1 MIGIK
6 GVGGIGKSTLASKIF
21 EEEIP
26 LDPSLGDDEDLFP
39 KRFWWEAGNLGGFS
53 GLARQF
59 LTDFGYPVPK
69 EEIDL
74 QEALIRQLQRHRHL
88 IIIDNLE
95 SLLGEDGSWN
105 NEFYQQFFTA
115 WIEKGDTSKI
125 IVTTREKPKTRGFNR
140 WIELKGLKPP
150 EGAQL
155 LAESQITG
163 DLENFSRRVDGH
175 PLLLRLVAD
184 LILAEFPQNPS
195 LERLADLGL
204 GNLSQ
209 LLSDPQVVGS
219 HRQETVGI
227 ALVLDAS
234 FQRLSQRQQELF
246 TKTSIYRREF
256 DSPAAKAVMDNYP
269 EIALSEITADLRE
282 LQRRSLLEEKEENR
296 QRIFSFQPLVWEYA
310 QYKAG
315 DQRELHQ
322 KAIAYYL
329 STIKTKPWQTLKDVT
344 EYLEIFYHWSQ
355 LKVYD
360 SAFDILRA
368 IDDFLTRRGYYQT
381 RADYYLELVTVYQ
394 QQEEQTNWNY
404 AASLTSL
411 GIVYDSLG
419 EYQKASEF
427 YQQSL
432 AITRE
437 IGDRWGEAAS
447 YNNLGTVYD
456 SLGEYE
462 KAIEFHQQSLAITR
476 EIGDR
481 GSEAKSYNN
490 LGIVYYSLGEYQK
503 AIEFHQQS
511 LAITREIGDRGGE
524 AYSYN
529 NLGNVYNSLGEYQK
543 AIEFH
548 QQSLAIKRE
557 IGDRGGEAYS
567 YNNLGNVYNSLGEY
581 EKAIEFHQQSL
592 AIKREI
598 GDRGGEAKS
607 YGNLGNVYYSLG
619 EYQKAIEFHQQS
631 LAIEREIGDRGGEA
645 NSYIGL
651 GNVYYSLGK
660 YQKAIEFYQQ
670 SLAILRE
677 IGDRGGEAK
686 SYGNLG
692 AVYDSLGEYQK
703 AIEFHQQSLA
713 IKREIGDRWGEAASY
728 NNLGSVYY
736 SLGKYQKAI
745 EFHQQSLAILRE
757 IGDRGGEAYSYNNLG
772 NVYQSLGEYQ
782 KAIEFHQQ
790 SLAILREIGDRG
802 GEASSYNNLGNVYQS
817 LGEYQKASEFHQQS
831 LAIKR
836 EIGDRGGEAYSYN
849 NLGNVYQSLGE
860 YQKAIEFHQQ
870 SLAITREIGDRGVEA
885 NAWFNLGLT
894 YYKLKRISEAKEAI
908 LQARE
913 LYQALGL
920 AADVQKCDDEIRQL
934 ETRKY
939 PLIVAFFLGVVM
951 FPFVLIGGIIV
962 ALWRLLKRWLRKA

>member
-26 LDPSLGDDEDLFP
+26 LDPFLGDDEDLFP

-53 GLARQF
+53 GLARQL
-59 LTDFGYPVPK
+59 LTEFGYPVPEK
-69 EEIDL
+69 EIDL

-125 IVTTREKPKTRGFNR
+125 IVTTRDKPKTKGFNH

-269 EIALSEITADLRE
+269 EIELSEITADLRE

-329 STIKTKPWQTLKDVT
+329 SIAQPDSWEILNDVQP
-344 EYLEIFYHWSQ
+344 YLEIFYHHYQ
-355 LKVYD
+355 LTEYD
-360 SAFDILRA
+360 NAFDILRA

-381 RADYYLELVTVYQ
+381 LADYYLELVTVYQ
-394 QQEEQTNWNY
+394 QQEDQTNWKY
-404 AASLTSL
+404 TASLTS
-411 GIVYDSLG
+411 
-419 EYQKASEF
+419 
-427 YQQSL
+427 
-432 AITRE
+432 
-437 IGDRWGEAAS
+437 
-447 YNNLGTVYD
+447 
-456 SLGEYE
+456 
-462 KAIEFHQQSLAITR
+462 
-476 EIGDR
+476 
-481 GSEAKSYNN
+481 
-490 LGIVYYSLGEYQK
+490 
-503 AIEFHQQS
+503 
-511 LAITREIGDRGGE
+511 
-524 AYSYN
+524 
-529 NLGNVYNSLGEYQK
+529 
-543 AIEFH
+543 
-548 QQSLAIKRE
+548 
-557 IGDRGGEAYS
+557 
-567 YNNLGNVYNSLGEY
+567 
-581 EKAIEFHQQSL
+581 
-592 AIKREI
+592 
-598 GDRGGEAKS
+598 
-607 YGNLGNVYYSLG
+607 LGNVYYSLG
-619 EYQKAIEFHQQS
+619 EYQKAIEFNQQS

-645 NSYIGL
+645 
-651 GNVYYSLGK
+651 K
-660 YQKAIEFYQQ
+660 
-670 SLAILRE
+670 
-677 IGDRGGEAK
+677 
-686 SYGNLG
+686 
-692 AVYDSLGEYQK
+692 
-703 AIEFHQQSLA
+703 
-713 IKREIGDRWGEAASY
+713 
-728 NNLGSVYY
+728 
-736 SLGKYQKAI
+736 
-745 EFHQQSLAILRE
+745 
-757 IGDRGGEAYSYNNLG
+757 SYNNLG
-772 NVYQSLGEYQ
+772 NVY
-782 KAIEFHQQ
+782 
-790 SLAILREIGDRG
+790 
-802 GEASSYNNLGNVYQS
+802 
-817 LGEYQKASEFHQQS
+817 
-831 LAIKR
+831 
-836 EIGDRGGEAYSYN
+836 
-849 NLGNVYQSLGE
+849 
-860 YQKAIEFHQQ
+860 
-870 SLAITREIGDRGVEA
+870 
-885 NAWFNLGLT
+885 
-894 YYKLKRISEAKEAI
+894 
-908 LQARE
+908 
-913 LYQALGL
+913 
-920 AADVQKCDDEIRQL
+920 
-934 ETRKY
+934 
-939 PLIVAFFLGVVM
+939 
-951 FPFVLIGGIIV
+951 
-962 ALWRLLKRWLRKA
+962 

>member
-53 GLARQF
+53 GLARQL
-59 LTDFGYPVPK
+59 LTEFGYPVPGK
-69 EEIDL
+69 EIDL

-125 IVTTREKPKTRGFNR
+125 IVTTREKPKPKGFNH
-140 WIELKGLKPP
+140 WIELEGLKPP

-155 LAESQITG
+155 LAELRITG
-163 DLENFSRRVDGH
+163 DLENFSRWVDGH

-219 HRQETVGI
+219 HREETVGI

-269 EIALSEITADLRE
+269 EIELSEITADLRE

-310 QYKAG
+310 KYKAG

-329 STIKTKPWQTLKDVT
+329 SIAKPDSWEILNDVQP
-344 EYLEIFYHWSQ
+344 YLEIFYHHYQ
-355 LKVYD
+355 LTEYD
-360 SAFDILRA
+360 NAFDILRA
-368 IDDFLTRRGYYQT
+368 IGDFLTRRGYYQT
-381 RADYYLELVTVYQ
+381 LADYYLELVTVYQ
-394 QQEEQTNWNY
+394 QQEEQTNWKY
-404 AASLTSL
+404 TASLTSL
-411 GIVYDSLG
+411 GN
-419 EYQKASEF
+419 A
-427 YQQSL
+427 
-432 AITRE
+432 
-437 IGDRWGEAAS
+437 
-447 YNNLGTVYD
+447 
-456 SLGEYE
+456 
-462 KAIEFHQQSLAITR
+462 
-476 EIGDR
+476 
-481 GSEAKSYNN
+481 
-490 LGIVYYSLGEYQK
+490 
-503 AIEFHQQS
+503 
-511 LAITREIGDRGGE
+511 
-524 AYSYN
+524 
-529 NLGNVYNSLGEYQK
+529 YNSLGEYQK

-548 QQSLAIKRE
+548 QQSLAIKR
-557 IGDRGGEAYS
+557 
-567 YNNLGNVYNSLGEY
+567 
-581 EKAIEFHQQSL
+581 K
-592 AIKREI
+592 I

-607 YGNLGNVYYSLG
+607 YGNLGSVYGSLG
-619 EYQKAIEFHQQS
+619 EYQKAIEFYQQS
-631 LAIEREIGDRGGEA
+631 LAIEREIGDQGGEA
-645 NSYIGL
+645 KSYIGL
-651 GNVYYSLGK
+651 GNVYNSLGE

-677 IGDRGGEAK
+677 IGDRGGEAY
-686 SYGNLG
+686 SYNNLG
-692 AVYDSLGEYQK
+692 VVYGSLGEYQK
-703 AIEFHQQSLA
+703 AIEF
-713 IKREIGDRWGEAASY
+713 Y
-728 NNLGSVYY
+728 
-736 SLGKYQKAI
+736 
-745 EFHQQSLAILRE
+745 QQSLAILRE
-757 IGDRGGEAYSYNNLG
+757 IGDR
-772 NVYQSLGEYQ
+772 
-782 KAIEFHQQ
+782 
-790 SLAILREIGDRG
+790 RG
-802 GEASSYNNLGNVYQS
+802 
-817 LGEYQKASEFHQQS
+817 
-831 LAIKR
+831 
-836 EIGDRGGEAYSYN
+836 
-849 NLGNVYQSLGE
+849 
-860 YQKAIEFHQQ
+860 
-870 SLAITREIGDRGVEA
+870 EA
-885 NAWFNLGLT
+885 NAWFNLGVT
-894 YYKLKRISEAKEAI
+894 YDKLKRISEAKEAY
-908 LQARE
+908 LQSRE
-913 LYQALGL
+913 LFQALGL

-939 PLIVAFFLGVVM
+939 PLIVAFFLGVVK
-951 FPFVLIGGIIV
+951 FPLVLIGGIIV

>member
-1 MIGIK
+1 MTSETNSNEINLSATAQDQSKVNLIGKIETKNLILSEELLNRLETPSGGIFKGGDARKSLVHWQGREEEITQIKQWFNDQNVAMIGIK

-53 GLARQF
+53 GLARQI
-59 LTDFGYPVPK
+59 LTDFGYPVPEK
-69 EEIDL
+69 EIDL

-105 NEFYQQFFTA
+105 NEFYQQFVTA

-329 STIKTKPWQTLKDVT
+329 STIKTKRWQTLKDVT

-360 SAFDILRA
+360 SAFDILHA

-381 RADYYLELVTVYQ
+381 LADYYLELVTVYQ
-394 QQEEQTNWNY
+394 QQEEQTNRKY
-404 AASLTSL
+404 TASLTSL
-411 GIVYDSLG
+411 GNAYYFLG
-419 EYQKASEF
+419 EYQ
-427 YQQSL
+427 
-432 AITRE
+432 
-437 IGDRWGEAAS
+437 
-447 YNNLGTVYD
+447 
-456 SLGEYE
+456 
-462 KAIEFHQQSLAITR
+462 KAIEFHQQSLAIKR

-481 GSEAKSYNN
+481 GGEGKSYGN
-490 LGIVYYSLGEYQK
+490 LGNVYDSLGEYQK

-524 AYSYN
+524 GKSYN

-543 AIEFH
+543 AIEFY
-548 QQSLAIKRE
+548 QQSLAIFQI
-557 IGDRGGEAYS
+557 IGDRGGEGYS
-567 YNNLGNVYNSLGEY
+567 YNNLGN
-581 EKAIEFHQQSL
+581 
-592 AIKREI
+592 
-598 GDRGGEAKS
+598 
-607 YGNLGNVYYSLG
+607 
-619 EYQKAIEFHQQS
+619 
-631 LAIEREIGDRGGEA
+631 
-645 NSYIGL
+645 
-651 GNVYYSLGK
+651 
-660 YQKAIEFYQQ
+660 
-670 SLAILRE
+670 
-677 IGDRGGEAK
+677 
-686 SYGNLG
+686 
-692 AVYDSLGEYQK
+692 VYDSLGEYQK

-713 IKREIGDRWGEAASY
+713 I
-728 NNLGSVYY
+728 
-736 SLGKYQKAI
+736 
-745 EFHQQSLAILRE
+745 F
-757 IGDRGGEAYSYNNLG
+757 
-772 NVYQSLGEYQ
+772 
-782 KAIEFHQQ
+782 
-790 SLAILREIGDRG
+790 REIGDRG
-802 GEASSYNNLGNVYQS
+802 GEASSYNNLGTVY
-817 LGEYQKASEFHQQS
+817 K
-831 LAIKR
+831 
-836 EIGDRGGEAYSYN
+836 
-849 NLGNVYQSLGE
+849 SLGE

-870 SLAITREIGDRGVEA
+870 SLAITREIGDRGGEGKSYGNLGNVYDSLGEYQKAIEFYQQSLAITREIGDRGGEA
-885 NAWFNLGLT
+885 SSWFNLGVT
-894 YYKLKRISEAKEAI
+894 YYKLKRIAEAKEAY
-908 LQARE
+908 LQSRK
-913 LYQALGL
+913 LFQALGL
-920 AADVQKCDDEIRQL
+920 AGYVQKCDQAIRQL
-934 ETRKY
+934 ETQKY
-939 PLIVAFFLGVVM
+939 PLIVAFFLGVIK
-951 FPFVLIGGIIV
+951 FPLVLIGGIIV

>member
-1 MIGIK
+1 MTSETNPKDINLSGTAQDQSKLIQIAKIEAKNVIVSEELLNRLETPSLGIFKGGDARKRLVHWQGREEEITQIKQWFNNKNVAMIGIK

-21 EEEIP
+21 EEKIT

-53 GLARQF
+53 GLARQL
-59 LTDFGYPVPK
+59 LTEFGYPVPEK
-69 EEIDL
+69 EIDL

-125 IVTTREKPKTRGFNR
+125 IVTTREKPKTRGFNH

-163 DLENFSRRVDGH
+163 DIENFSRRVDGH

-184 LILAEFPQNPS
+184 LLLAEFPQNPS

-209 LLSDPQVVGS
+209 LLSDPQVMGS

-329 STIKTKPWQTLKDVT
+329 SIAKPDSWETLNDVQP
-344 EYLEIFYHWSQ
+344 YLEIFYHRYQ
-355 LKVYD
+355 LTDYD
-360 SAFDILRA
+360 NAFDILRP
-368 IDDFLTRRGYYQT
+368 IEDFLTRGGYYQIL
-381 RADYYLELVTVYQ
+381 ADYYLQLVTVYQ
-394 QQEEQTNWNY
+394 QQEDQTHWKY
-404 AASLTSL
+404 TASLTSL
-411 GIVYDSLG
+411 GNVYD
-419 EYQKASEF
+419 
-427 YQQSL
+427 
-432 AITRE
+432 
-437 IGDRWGEAAS
+437 
-447 YNNLGTVYD
+447 
-456 SLGEYE
+456 
-462 KAIEFHQQSLAITR
+462 
-476 EIGDR
+476 
-481 GSEAKSYNN
+481 
-490 LGIVYYSLGEYQK
+490 SLGEYQK

-524 AYSYN
+524 
-529 NLGNVYNSLGEYQK
+529 G
-543 AIEFH
+543 
-548 QQSLAIKRE
+548 
-557 IGDRGGEAYS
+557 
-567 YNNLGNVYNSLGEY
+567 
-581 EKAIEFHQQSL
+581 
-592 AIKREI
+592 
-598 GDRGGEAKS
+598 KS
-607 YGNLGNVYYSLG
+607 YMGLGNVYYSLG
-619 EYQKAIEFHQQS
+619 EYQKAIEF
-631 LAIEREIGDRGGEA
+631 
-645 NSYIGL
+645 Y
-651 GNVYYSLGK
+651 
-660 YQKAIEFYQQ
+660 
-670 SLAILRE
+670 
-677 IGDRGGEAK
+677 
-686 SYGNLG
+686 
-692 AVYDSLGEYQK
+692 
-703 AIEFHQQSLA
+703 
-713 IKREIGDRWGEAASY
+713 
-728 NNLGSVYY
+728 
-736 SLGKYQKAI
+736 
-745 EFHQQSLAILRE
+745 
-757 IGDRGGEAYSYNNLG
+757 
-772 NVYQSLGEYQ
+772 
-782 KAIEFHQQ
+782 
-790 SLAILREIGDRG
+790 
-802 GEASSYNNLGNVYQS
+802 
-817 LGEYQKASEFHQQS
+817 
-831 LAIKR
+831 
-836 EIGDRGGEAYSYN
+836 
-849 NLGNVYQSLGE
+849 
-860 YQKAIEFHQQ
+860 QQ
-870 SLAITREIGDRGVEA
+870 SLAITREIGDRGGEA
-885 NAWFNLGLT
+885 SSWFNLGLT
-894 YYKLKRISEAKEAI
+894 YYKLKRIAEAKEAY
-908 LQARE
+908 LQSRE

-920 AADVQKCDDEIRQL
+920 AADVQDCDQAIRQL

>member
-1 MIGIK
+1 MTQIKQWFNDQNVAMIGIK

-21 EEEIP
+21 EEKIT

-59 LTDFGYPVPK
+59 LTDFGYPVPEK
-69 EEIDL
+69 EIDL

-95 SLLGEDGSWN
+95 SLLGKDGSWN

-125 IVTTREKPKTRGFNR
+125 IVTTRDKPKPKGFNH
-140 WIELKGLKPP
+140 WIELKGLNPP

-155 LAESQITG
+155 LAELRITG
-163 DLENFSRRVDGH
+163 DLENFSQWVGGH

-184 LILAEFPQNPS
+184 LLLAEFPQNPS

-329 STIKTKPWQTLKDVT
+329 SIAQPDSWEILNDVQP
-344 EYLEIFYHWSQ
+344 YLEIFYHCYQ
-355 LKVYD
+355 LTEYD
-360 SAFDILRA
+360 NAFDILRA

-381 RADYYLELVTVYQ
+381 LADYYLELVTVYQ
-394 QQEEQTNWNY
+394 QQQEQTNWNY

-411 GIVYDSLG
+411 GNAYHFLG
-419 EYQKASEF
+419 EYQKAIEF
-427 YQQSL
+427 HQQCL
-432 AITRE
+432 AIFRE
-437 IGDRWGEAAS
+437 IGDRGSEASS
-447 YNNLGTVYD
+447 YGNLGNVYYF
-456 SLGEYE
+456 LGEYQ
-462 KAIEFHQQSLAITR
+462 KAVEFHQQSLAITR
-476 EIGDR
+476 EIGNR
-481 GSEAKSYNN
+481 KGEAYSYMG
-490 LGIVYYSLGEYQK
+490 LGNVYYFLGEYQK

-524 AYSYN
+524 AKSYN
-529 NLGNVYNSLGEYQK
+529 NLG
-543 AIEFH
+543 A
-548 QQSLAIKRE
+548 
-557 IGDRGGEAYS
+557 
-567 YNNLGNVYNSLGEY
+567 
-581 EKAIEFHQQSL
+581 
-592 AIKREI
+592 
-598 GDRGGEAKS
+598 
-607 YGNLGNVYYSLG
+607 VYYSLG
-619 EYQKAIEFHQQS
+619 EYQKAIEF
-631 LAIEREIGDRGGEA
+631 
-645 NSYIGL
+645 Y
-651 GNVYYSLGK
+651 
-660 YQKAIEFYQQ
+660 
-670 SLAILRE
+670 
-677 IGDRGGEAK
+677 
-686 SYGNLG
+686 
-692 AVYDSLGEYQK
+692 
-703 AIEFHQQSLA
+703 
-713 IKREIGDRWGEAASY
+713 
-728 NNLGSVYY
+728 
-736 SLGKYQKAI
+736 
-745 EFHQQSLAILRE
+745 
-757 IGDRGGEAYSYNNLG
+757 
-772 NVYQSLGEYQ
+772 
-782 KAIEFHQQ
+782 
-790 SLAILREIGDRG
+790 
-802 GEASSYNNLGNVYQS
+802 
-817 LGEYQKASEFHQQS
+817 
-831 LAIKR
+831 
-836 EIGDRGGEAYSYN
+836 
-849 NLGNVYQSLGE
+849 
-860 YQKAIEFHQQ
+860 QQ

-885 NAWFNLGLT
+885 QSWFNLGVT
-894 YYKLKRISEAKEAI
+894 YYKLKRISEAKEAF
-908 LQARE
+908 LQSRE
-913 LYQALGL
+913 LFQALGL
-920 AADVQKCDDEIRQL
+920 AADVQDCDDKIRQL

-939 PLIVAFFLGVVM
+939 PLIVAFFLGVVK
-951 FPFVLIGGIIV
+951 FPLVVIGGIIV

>member
-53 GLARQF
+53 GLARQL
-59 LTDFGYPVPK
+59 LTEFGYPVPEK
-69 EEIDL
+69 EIDL

-125 IVTTREKPKTRGFNR
+125 IVTTRDKPKTKGFNH

-269 EIALSEITADLRE
+269 EIELSEITADLRE

-329 STIKTKPWQTLKDVT
+329 SIAQPDSWEILNDVQP
-344 EYLEIFYHWSQ
+344 YLEIFYHCYQ
-355 LKVYD
+355 LTEYD
-360 SAFDILRA
+360 NAFDILRA

-381 RADYYLELVTVYQ
+381 LADYYLELVTVYQ

-404 AASLTSL
+404 AASLNSL
-411 GIVYDSLG
+411 GN
-419 EYQKASEF
+419 A
-427 YQQSL
+427 
-432 AITRE
+432 
-437 IGDRWGEAAS
+437 
-447 YNNLGTVYD
+447 
-456 SLGEYE
+456 
-462 KAIEFHQQSLAITR
+462 
-476 EIGDR
+476 
-481 GSEAKSYNN
+481 
-490 LGIVYYSLGEYQK
+490 YYSLGEYQK
-503 AIEFHQQS
+503 AIEFYQQSLAIKREIGDRGGEAASYNNLGIVYKSLGEYQKAIEFHQPS
-511 LAITREIGDRGGE
+511 LAITREIGDRRGE
-524 AYSYN
+524 ANSYN
-529 NLGNVYNSLGEYQK
+529 NLGNVYDSLGEYQK

-567 YNNLGNVYNSLGEY
+567 YNNLGNVYDSLGEY
-581 EKAIEFHQQSL
+581 QKAIEFYQQSLAITREIGDRGGEAYSYNNLGNAYNYLGEYQKAIEFHQQSL
-592 AIKREI
+592 AIFREI

-607 YGNLGNVYYSLG
+607 YGNLGNAYGSLG
-619 EYQKAIEFHQQS
+619 EYQKAIEFNQQS

-645 NSYIGL
+645 KSYMGL
-651 GNVYYSLGK
+651 GNVYY
-660 YQKAIEFYQQ
+660 
-670 SLAILRE
+670 
-677 IGDRGGEAK
+677 
-686 SYGNLG
+686 
-692 AVYDSLGEYQK
+692 
-703 AIEFHQQSLA
+703 
-713 IKREIGDRWGEAASY
+713 
-728 NNLGSVYY
+728 
-736 SLGKYQKAI
+736 
-745 EFHQQSLAILRE
+745 
-757 IGDRGGEAYSYNNLG
+757 
-772 NVYQSLGEYQ
+772 SLGEYQ

-790 SLAILREIGDRG
+790 SLAILREIGDR
-802 GEASSYNNLGNVYQS
+802 
-817 LGEYQKASEFHQQS
+817 
-831 LAIKR
+831 
-836 EIGDRGGEAYSYN
+836 RG
-849 NLGNVYQSLGE
+849 
-860 YQKAIEFHQQ
+860 
-870 SLAITREIGDRGVEA
+870 EA
-885 NAWFNLGLT
+885 NAWFNLGVT
-894 YYKLKRISEAKEAI
+894 YDKLKRISEAKEAF
-908 LQARE
+908 LQSRE

-920 AADVQKCDDEIRQL
+920 AADVQKCDDKIRQL

-939 PLIVAFFLGVVM
+939 PLIVAFFLGVVK
-951 FPFVLIGGIIV
+951 FPLVLIGGIIV

>member
-21 EEEIP
+21 EEKIT

-59 LTDFGYPVPK
+59 LTDFGYPVPEK
-69 EEIDL
+69 EIDL

-125 IVTTREKPKTRGFNR
+125 IVTTREKPKTRGFNHWIE
-140 WIELKGLKPP
+140 WIELKGLNPP

-155 LAESQITG
+155 LAESRITG

-184 LILAEFPQNPS
+184 LLLAEFPQNPS

-209 LLSDPQVVGS
+209 LLSDSQVVGI
-219 HRQETVGI
+219 HRGEETVGI

-256 DSPAAKAVMDNYP
+256 DSLAAKAVMDNYP
-269 EIALSEITADLRE
+269 EIELSEITADLRE

-322 KAIAYYL
+322 KAIIYYL
-329 STIKTKPWQTLKDVT
+329 STIKTKPWQTLKEVT

-368 IDDFLTRRGYYQT
+368 IDNFLTRRGYYQT
-381 RADYYLELVTVYQ
+381 LGDYYLQLVTVYQ
-394 QQEEQTNWNY
+394 QQEEQTNWKY
-404 AASLTSL
+404 TASLTSL
-411 GIVYDSLG
+411 GNAYNSLG
-419 EYQKASEF
+419 EYQ
-427 YQQSL
+427 
-432 AITRE
+432 
-437 IGDRWGEAAS
+437 
-447 YNNLGTVYD
+447 
-456 SLGEYE
+456 

-481 GSEAKSYNN
+481 GGEASSYNN
-490 LGIVYYSLGEYQK
+490 LGIVYNPLGEYQKALEFHQQSLAIKREIGDRGGEATSYNNLGNVYCSLGEYQK

-524 AYSYN
+524 AYSYMG
-529 NLGNVYNSLGEYQK
+529 LGIVYNSLGEYQK
-543 AIEFH
+543 A
-548 QQSLAIKRE
+548 L
-557 IGDRGGEAYS
+557 
-567 YNNLGNVYNSLGEY
+567 
-581 EKAIEFHQQSL
+581 
-592 AIKREI
+592 
-598 GDRGGEAKS
+598 
-607 YGNLGNVYYSLG
+607 
-619 EYQKAIEFHQQS
+619 
-631 LAIEREIGDRGGEA
+631 
-645 NSYIGL
+645 
-651 GNVYYSLGK
+651 
-660 YQKAIEFYQQ
+660 EFYQQ
-670 SLAILRE
+670 SLAIDRE
-677 IGDRGGEAK
+677 IGNRRVEAK
-686 SYGNLG
+686 S
-692 AVYDSLGEYQK
+692 
-703 AIEFHQQSLA
+703 
-713 IKREIGDRWGEAASY
+713 
-728 NNLGSVYY
+728 
-736 SLGKYQKAI
+736 
-745 EFHQQSLAILRE
+745 
-757 IGDRGGEAYSYNNLG
+757 
-772 NVYQSLGEYQ
+772 
-782 KAIEFHQQ
+782 
-790 SLAILREIGDRG
+790 
-802 GEASSYNNLGNVYQS
+802 
-817 LGEYQKASEFHQQS
+817 
-831 LAIKR
+831 
-836 EIGDRGGEAYSYN
+836 
-849 NLGNVYQSLGE
+849 
-860 YQKAIEFHQQ
+860 
-870 SLAITREIGDRGVEA
+870 
-885 NAWFNLGLT
+885 WFNLGVT
-894 YYKLKRISEAKEAI
+894 YDELKRISEAKEAI
-908 LQARE
+908 LQSRK

-920 AADVQKCDDEIRQL
+920 AGYVQNCDQAIRQL

-939 PLIVAFFLGVVM
+939 PLIVAFFLGVIK
-951 FPFVLIGGIIV
+951 FPLVLIGGIIV

>member
-53 GLARQF
+53 GLARQL
-59 LTDFGYPVPK
+59 LTEFGYPVPEK
-69 EEIDL
+69 EIDL

-329 STIKTKPWQTLKDVT
+329 SIAQPDSWEILNDVQP
-344 EYLEIFYHWSQ
+344 YLEIFYHCYQ
-355 LKVYD
+355 LTEYD
-360 SAFDILRA
+360 NAFDILRA

-394 QQEEQTNWNY
+394 QQEEQTNWKY
-404 AASLTSL
+404 TASLTSL

-419 EYQKASEF
+419 EYQKAIEF
-427 YQQSL
+427 Y
-432 AITRE
+432 
-437 IGDRWGEAAS
+437 
-447 YNNLGTVYD
+447 
-456 SLGEYE
+456 
-462 KAIEFHQQSLAITR
+462 
-476 EIGDR
+476 
-481 GSEAKSYNN
+481 
-490 LGIVYYSLGEYQK
+490 
-503 AIEFHQQS
+503 
-511 LAITREIGDRGGE
+511 
-524 AYSYN
+524 
-529 NLGNVYNSLGEYQK
+529 
-543 AIEFH
+543 

-557 IGDRGGEAYS
+557 IGDR
-567 YNNLGNVYNSLGEY
+567 
-581 EKAIEFHQQSL
+581 
-592 AIKREI
+592 R
-598 GDRGGEAKS
+598 GEAKS
-607 YGNLGNVYYSLG
+607 
-619 EYQKAIEFHQQS
+619 
-631 LAIEREIGDRGGEA
+631 
-645 NSYIGL
+645 
-651 GNVYYSLGK
+651 
-660 YQKAIEFYQQ
+660 
-670 SLAILRE
+670 
-677 IGDRGGEAK
+677 
-686 SYGNLG
+686 
-692 AVYDSLGEYQK
+692 
-703 AIEFHQQSLA
+703 
-713 IKREIGDRWGEAASY
+713 
-728 NNLGSVYY
+728 
-736 SLGKYQKAI
+736 
-745 EFHQQSLAILRE
+745 
-757 IGDRGGEAYSYNNLG
+757 
-772 NVYQSLGEYQ
+772 
-782 KAIEFHQQ
+782 
-790 SLAILREIGDRG
+790 
-802 GEASSYNNLGNVYQS
+802 
-817 LGEYQKASEFHQQS
+817 
-831 LAIKR
+831 
-836 EIGDRGGEAYSYN
+836 
-849 NLGNVYQSLGE
+849 
-860 YQKAIEFHQQ
+860 
-870 SLAITREIGDRGVEA
+870 
-885 NAWFNLGLT
+885 WFNLGFT
-894 YYKLKRISEAKEAI
+894 YYKLDRISEAKEAY

-920 AADVQKCDDEIRQL
+920 AGYVQKCDQEIR
-934 ETRKY
+934 
-939 PLIVAFFLGVVM
+939 
-951 FPFVLIGGIIV
+951 
-962 ALWRLLKRWLRKA
+962 RL

>member
-21 EEEIP
+21 EEEIL

-53 GLARQF
+53 GLARQI
-59 LTDFGYPVPK
+59 LTEFGYPVPEK
-69 EEIDL
+69 EIDL

-125 IVTTREKPKTRGFNR
+125 IVTTREKPKTRGFNH

-184 LILAEFPQNPS
+184 LLLAEFPQNPS

-269 EIALSEITADLRE
+269 EIELSEITADLRE

-329 STIKTKPWQTLKDVT
+329 SIAKPDSWGILNDVQP
-344 EYLEIFYHWSQ
+344 YLEIFYHRYQ
-355 LKVYD
+355 LTEYD
-360 SAFDILRA
+360 NAFDILRA
-368 IDDFLTRRGYYQT
+368 IDDFLTLGGYYQT
-381 RADYYLELVTVYQ
+381 LADYYLELVTVYQ
-394 QQEEQTNWNY
+394 QQQEQTNWKY
-404 AASLTSL
+404 TASLTSL
-411 GIVYDSLG
+411 GNAY
-419 EYQKASEF
+419 
-427 YQQSL
+427 
-432 AITRE
+432 T
-437 IGDRWGEAAS
+437 
-447 YNNLGTVYD
+447 
-456 SLGEYE
+456 
-462 KAIEFHQQSLAITR
+462 
-476 EIGDR
+476 
-481 GSEAKSYNN
+481 
-490 LGIVYYSLGEYQK
+490 SLGEYQK

-511 LAITREIGDRGGE
+511 LAIKREIGDRGGE
-524 AYSYN
+524 AKSYN
-529 NLGNVYNSLGEYQK
+529 NLGSVYYSLVEYQKALEFYQQSLAILREIGDRGGEATSYNNLGSVYYSLGEYQK

-567 YNNLGNVYNSLGEY
+567 YNNLGNVYYSLGEY
-581 EKAIEFHQQSL
+581 QKAIEFHQQSL
-592 AIKREI
+592 AIDREI

-607 YGNLGNVYYSLG
+607 YGNLGNVYGSLG
-619 EYQKAIEFHQQS
+619 E
-631 LAIEREIGDRGGEA
+631 
-645 NSYIGL
+645 
-651 GNVYYSLGK
+651 

-670 SLAILRE
+670 SLAITRE

-686 SYGNLG
+686 
-692 AVYDSLGEYQK
+692 
-703 AIEFHQQSLA
+703 
-713 IKREIGDRWGEAASY
+713 
-728 NNLGSVYY
+728 
-736 SLGKYQKAI
+736 
-745 EFHQQSLAILRE
+745 
-757 IGDRGGEAYSYNNLG
+757 
-772 NVYQSLGEYQ
+772 
-782 KAIEFHQQ
+782 
-790 SLAILREIGDRG
+790 
-802 GEASSYNNLGNVYQS
+802 
-817 LGEYQKASEFHQQS
+817 
-831 LAIKR
+831 
-836 EIGDRGGEAYSYN
+836 
-849 NLGNVYQSLGE
+849 
-860 YQKAIEFHQQ
+860 
-870 SLAITREIGDRGVEA
+870 
-885 NAWFNLGLT
+885 AWFNLGLT
-894 YYKLKRISEAKEAI
+894 YYKLKRISEAKEAY
-908 LQARE
+908 LQSRE

-939 PLIVAFFLGVVM
+939 PLIVAFFLGVVK
-951 FPFVLIGGIIV
+951 FPLVLIGGIIV

>member
-21 EEEIP
+21 EEKIP

-59 LTDFGYPVPK
+59 LTDFGYPVPEK
-69 EEIDL
+69 EIDL

-140 WIELKGLKPP
+140 WLWIELKGLKPP

-329 STIKTKPWQTLKDVT
+329 SIAQPDSWEILNDVQP
-344 EYLEIFYHWSQ
+344 YLEIFYHRYQ
-355 LKVYD
+355 LTEYD
-360 SAFDILRA
+360 NAFDILRA

-411 GIVYDSLG
+411 GNVYQSLG
-419 EYQKASEF
+419 EYPKAIEF
-427 YQQSL
+427 HQQSL
-432 AITRE
+432 AIFRE
-437 IGDRWGEAAS
+437 IGDRGGEAAS
-447 YNNLGTVYD
+447 YRNLGTVYD

-462 KAIEFHQQSLAITR
+462 KAIEFHQQSLAIDR
-476 EIGDR
+476 EICDR
-481 GSEAKSYNN
+481 GGEANSYNN
-490 LGIVYYSLGEYQK
+490 LG
-503 AIEFHQQS
+503 
-511 LAITREIGDRGGE
+511 T
-524 AYSYN
+524 
-529 NLGNVYNSLGEYQK
+529 
-543 AIEFH
+543 
-548 QQSLAIKRE
+548 
-557 IGDRGGEAYS
+557 
-567 YNNLGNVYNSLGEY
+567 VYNSLGEY

-607 YGNLGNVYYSLG
+607 YNNLGNVYYSLG
-619 EYQKAIEFHQQS
+619 EYQKAVEFHQQS
-631 LAIEREIGDRGGEA
+631 LAITREIGDRGGEA
-645 NSYIGL
+645 ASYNNL
-651 GNVYYSLGK
+651 GSVYYSLGE
-660 YQKAIEFYQQ
+660 YQKAIEFYQQSLAITREIGDRGGEAHSYMGLGIVYGSLGEYQKAIEFSQQ

-677 IGDRGGEAK
+677 IGDRGGEA
-686 SYGNLG
+686 
-692 AVYDSLGEYQK
+692 
-703 AIEFHQQSLA
+703 QS
-713 IKREIGDRWGEAASY
+713 
-728 NNLGSVYY
+728 
-736 SLGKYQKAI
+736 
-745 EFHQQSLAILRE
+745 
-757 IGDRGGEAYSYNNLG
+757 
-772 NVYQSLGEYQ
+772 
-782 KAIEFHQQ
+782 
-790 SLAILREIGDRG
+790 
-802 GEASSYNNLGNVYQS
+802 
-817 LGEYQKASEFHQQS
+817 
-831 LAIKR
+831 
-836 EIGDRGGEAYSYN
+836 
-849 NLGNVYQSLGE
+849 
-860 YQKAIEFHQQ
+860 
-870 SLAITREIGDRGVEA
+870 
-885 NAWFNLGLT
+885 WFNLGVT
-894 YYKLKRISEAKEAI
+894 YYKLKRISEAKEAF
-908 LQARE
+908 LQSRE
-913 LYQALGL
+913 LFQALGL
-920 AADVQKCDDEIRQL
+920 AGYVQKCDDKIRQL

-951 FPFVLIGGIIV
+951 FPLVLIGGIIV

>member
-1 MIGIK
+1 MTSETNSNEINLSATAQAQSKVNLIGKIETKNLILSEELLTRLETPSGGIFKVGNARKRLAYWQGRKEEITQIKQWFNDQNVAMIGIK

-21 EEEIP
+21 EEKIT

-53 GLARQF
+53 GLARQL
-59 LTDFGYPVPK
+59 LTEFGYPVPEK
-69 EEIDL
+69 EIDL

-163 DLENFSRRVDGH
+163 DLKNFSRRVDGH

-329 STIKTKPWQTLKDVT
+329 SIAQPDSWEILNDVQP
-344 EYLEIFYHWSQ
+344 YLEIFYHCYQ
-355 LKVYD
+355 LTEYD
-360 SAFDILRA
+360 NAFDILRA

-404 AASLTSL
+404 AASLSSL
-411 GIVYDSLG
+411 GNAYYFLGEYQKAIEFHQQSLEITREIGDRRGEASSYMGLGNVYLSLGEYPKAIEFHQQSLAIDREIGDRGGEAKSYNNLGNVYYSLG

-427 YQQSL
+427 HQQSL
-432 AITRE
+432 AILRE
-437 IGDRWGEAAS
+437 IGDRGGEAAS
-447 YNNLGTVYD
+447 YNNLGTVY
-456 SLGEYE
+456 
-462 KAIEFHQQSLAITR
+462 
-476 EIGDR
+476 
-481 GSEAKSYNN
+481 N
-490 LGIVYYSLGEYQK
+490 SLGEYQK

-524 AYSYN
+524 AASYG
-529 NLGNVYNSLGEYQK
+529 NLGNVYYSLGEYQK
-543 AIEFH
+543 ASEFYQQSLAITREIGDRGGEANSYMGLGNVYYSLGEYQKAVEFH

-557 IGDRGGEAYS
+557 IGDRGGEAES
-567 YNNLGNVYNSLGEY
+567 YNNLG
-581 EKAIEFHQQSL
+581 A
-592 AIKREI
+592 
-598 GDRGGEAKS
+598 
-607 YGNLGNVYYSLG
+607 VYYSLG
-619 EYQKAIEFHQQS
+619 EYQKAIEF
-631 LAIEREIGDRGGEA
+631 
-645 NSYIGL
+645 Y
-651 GNVYYSLGK
+651 
-660 YQKAIEFYQQ
+660 
-670 SLAILRE
+670 
-677 IGDRGGEAK
+677 
-686 SYGNLG
+686 
-692 AVYDSLGEYQK
+692 
-703 AIEFHQQSLA
+703 
-713 IKREIGDRWGEAASY
+713 
-728 NNLGSVYY
+728 
-736 SLGKYQKAI
+736 
-745 EFHQQSLAILRE
+745 
-757 IGDRGGEAYSYNNLG
+757 
-772 NVYQSLGEYQ
+772 
-782 KAIEFHQQ
+782 
-790 SLAILREIGDRG
+790 
-802 GEASSYNNLGNVYQS
+802 
-817 LGEYQKASEFHQQS
+817 
-831 LAIKR
+831 
-836 EIGDRGGEAYSYN
+836 
-849 NLGNVYQSLGE
+849 
-860 YQKAIEFHQQ
+860 QQ
-870 SLAITREIGDRGVEA
+870 SLAITREIGDRGSEA
-885 NAWFNLGLT
+885 KAWFNLGLT
-894 YYKLKRISEAKEAI
+894 YYKLDRISEAKEAF
-908 LQARE
+908 LQSRE

-920 AADVQKCDDEIRQL
+920 AADVQKCDDQIRQL

-939 PLIVAFFLGVVM
+939 PLIVAFFLGVVK
-951 FPFVLIGGIIV
+951 FPLVLIGGIIV

>member
-21 EEEIP
+21 KEEIP

-53 GLARQF
+53 GLARQL
-59 LTDFGYPVPK
+59 LTEFGYPVPEK
-69 EEIDL
+69 EIDL

-125 IVTTREKPKTRGFNR
+125 IVTTREKPKPMGFNR

-209 LLSDPQVVGS
+209 LLSDPQVMGS

-322 KAIAYYL
+322 KAIIYYL

-360 SAFDILRA
+360 SAFDILHA

-381 RADYYLELVTVYQ
+381 LADYYLELVTVYQ
-394 QQEEQTNWNY
+394 QQEEQTNRKY
-404 AASLTSL
+404 TASLTSL
-411 GIVYDSLG
+411 GN
-419 EYQKASEF
+419 A
-427 YQQSL
+427 
-432 AITRE
+432 
-437 IGDRWGEAAS
+437 
-447 YNNLGTVYD
+447 
-456 SLGEYE
+456 
-462 KAIEFHQQSLAITR
+462 
-476 EIGDR
+476 
-481 GSEAKSYNN
+481 
-490 LGIVYYSLGEYQK
+490 YYFLGEYQK
-503 AIEFHQQS
+503 AIEFYQQS
-511 LAITREIGDRGGE
+511 LAIFQRIGDRGGE

-557 IGDRGGEAYS
+557 IGDRGGEGKS
-567 YNNLGNVYNSLGEY
+567 YGNLGNVYYSLGEY
-581 EKAIEFHQQSL
+581 QKAIEFHQQSLAITREIGDRGGEGTSYMGLGNVYDSLGEYQKAIEFYQQSL

-598 GDRGGEAKS
+598 GDRRGEASSYMGLGNVYDSLGEYQKAIEFYQQSLAITREIGDRGSEAKS

-631 LAIEREIGDRGGEA
+631 LAILREIGDRGGEA
-645 NSYIGL
+645 NSYMGL
-651 GNVYYSLGK
+651 GIVYYSLGE
-660 YQKAIEFYQQ
+660 YQKAIEFHQQ
-670 SLAILRE
+670 SLAIERE
-677 IGDRGGEAK
+677 IGDRGGEGK
-686 SYGNLG
+686 SYNNLG
-692 AVYDSLGEYQK
+692 NVYYSLGEYQK

-713 IKREIGDRWGEAASY
+713 IKREIGDR
-728 NNLGSVYY
+728 
-736 SLGKYQKAI
+736 
-745 EFHQQSLAILRE
+745 
-757 IGDRGGEAYSYNNLG
+757 
-772 NVYQSLGEYQ
+772 
-782 KAIEFHQQ
+782 
-790 SLAILREIGDRG
+790 
-802 GEASSYNNLGNVYQS
+802 
-817 LGEYQKASEFHQQS
+817 
-831 LAIKR
+831 
-836 EIGDRGGEAYSYN
+836 
-849 NLGNVYQSLGE
+849 
-860 YQKAIEFHQQ
+860 
-870 SLAITREIGDRGVEA
+870 
-885 NAWFNLGLT
+885 
-894 YYKLKRISEAKEAI
+894 
-908 LQARE
+908 
-913 LYQALGL
+913 
-920 AADVQKCDDEIRQL
+920 
-934 ETRKY
+934 
-939 PLIVAFFLGVVM
+939 
-951 FPFVLIGGIIV
+951 
-962 ALWRLLKRWLRKA
+962 

>member
-1 MIGIK
+1 MTSETNSNEINLSATAQDQSKVNLIGKIETKNLILSEELLNRLETPSGGIFKGGDARKSLVHWQGREEEITQIKQWFNDQNVAMIGIK

-21 EEEIP
+21 EEKIT

-59 LTDFGYPVPK
+59 LTEFGYPVPEK
-69 EEIDL
+69 EIDL

-125 IVTTREKPKTRGFNR
+125 IVTTREKPKPMGFNR

-368 IDDFLTRRGYYQT
+368 IYDFLTLGGYYQNL
-381 RADYYLELVTVYQ
+381 ADYYLELVTVYQ
-394 QQEEQTNWNY
+394 QQEEQTNWKY
-404 AASLTSL
+404 TASLTSL
-411 GIVYDSLG
+411 G
-419 EYQKASEF
+419 
-427 YQQSL
+427 
-432 AITRE
+432 
-437 IGDRWGEAAS
+437 
-447 YNNLGTVYD
+447 N
-456 SLGEYE
+456 
-462 KAIEFHQQSLAITR
+462 
-476 EIGDR
+476 
-481 GSEAKSYNN
+481 
-490 LGIVYYSLGEYQK
+490 VYY
-503 AIEFHQQS
+503 
-511 LAITREIGDRGGE
+511 
-524 AYSYN
+524 
-529 NLGNVYNSLGEYQK
+529 SLGEYQK

-557 IGDRGGEAYS
+557 IGDRGGEA
-567 YNNLGNVYNSLGEY
+567 
-581 EKAIEFHQQSL
+581 
-592 AIKREI
+592 
-598 GDRGGEAKS
+598 KS
-607 YGNLGNVYYSLG
+607 
-619 EYQKAIEFHQQS
+619 
-631 LAIEREIGDRGGEA
+631 
-645 NSYIGL
+645 
-651 GNVYYSLGK
+651 
-660 YQKAIEFYQQ
+660 
-670 SLAILRE
+670 
-677 IGDRGGEAK
+677 
-686 SYGNLG
+686 
-692 AVYDSLGEYQK
+692 
-703 AIEFHQQSLA
+703 
-713 IKREIGDRWGEAASY
+713 
-728 NNLGSVYY
+728 
-736 SLGKYQKAI
+736 
-745 EFHQQSLAILRE
+745 
-757 IGDRGGEAYSYNNLG
+757 
-772 NVYQSLGEYQ
+772 
-782 KAIEFHQQ
+782 
-790 SLAILREIGDRG
+790 
-802 GEASSYNNLGNVYQS
+802 
-817 LGEYQKASEFHQQS
+817 
-831 LAIKR
+831 
-836 EIGDRGGEAYSYN
+836 
-849 NLGNVYQSLGE
+849 
-860 YQKAIEFHQQ
+860 
-870 SLAITREIGDRGVEA
+870 
-885 NAWFNLGLT
+885 WFNLGLT

-920 AADVQKCDDEIRQL
+920 AGYVQKCDDEIRQL

-939 PLIVAFFLGVVM
+939 PLIVAFFLGVIK
-951 FPFVLIGGIIV
+951 FPLVV
-962 ALWRLLKRWLRKA
+962 NWLDIPYF

>member
-1 MIGIK
+1 MGIK

-21 EEEIP
+21 EEEIT

-39 KRFWWEAGNLGGFS
+39 KRLPFWWEAGNLGGFS

-59 LTDFGYPVPK
+59 LTEFGYPVPEK
-69 EEIDL
+69 EIDL

-140 WIELKGLKPP
+140 WRWIELKGLKPP

-184 LILAEFPQNPS
+184 LLLAEFPQNPS

-209 LLSDPQVVGS
+209 LLSDSQVVGI
-219 HRQETVGI
+219 HRGEETVGI

-256 DSPAAKAVMDNYP
+256 DSLAAKAVMDNYP

-329 STIKTKPWQTLKDVT
+329 SIAQPDSWEILNDVQP
-344 EYLEIFYHWSQ
+344 YLEIFYHHYQ
-355 LKVYD
+355 LTEYD
-360 SAFDILRA
+360 NAFDILRA

-381 RADYYLELVTVYQ
+381 LADYYLELVTVYQ
-394 QQEEQTNWNY
+394 QQEEQTNWKY
-404 AASLTSL
+404 TASLTSL
-411 GIVYDSLG
+411 GNAYGSLGEYQKAIEFHQQSLAIKREIGDRGGEAKSYGNLGVVYYLLGKYQKAIEFHQQSLAITLEIGDRGGEAASYNNLGLVYKFLGEYQKAIEFYQQSLEITREIDDQGGEAASYNNLGIVYDSLGEYQKAIEFYQQSLAIERKIGNRKGEAYSYMGLGNVYDSLGEYQKAIEFHQQSLAITREIGDRGGEAYSYNNLGIVYDSLGEYQKASEFHQQSLAIFREIFDRGGEAYSYMGLGNVYKSLGEYQKASEFHQQSLAIFREIFDRGGEAKSYNNLGIVYDSLGEYQKAIEFYQQSLAIKREIGDRGGEAKSYNNLGNVYLSLG

-447 YNNLGTVYD
+447 YNNLGSVY
-456 SLGEYE
+456 G
-462 KAIEFHQQSLAITR
+462 
-476 EIGDR
+476 
-481 GSEAKSYNN
+481 
-490 LGIVYYSLGEYQK
+490 SLGEYQK
-503 AIEFHQQS
+503 AS
-511 LAITREIGDRGGE
+511 
-524 AYSYN
+524 
-529 NLGNVYNSLGEYQK
+529 
-543 AIEFH
+543 
-548 QQSLAIKRE
+548 
-557 IGDRGGEAYS
+557 
-567 YNNLGNVYNSLGEY
+567 
-581 EKAIEFHQQSL
+581 
-592 AIKREI
+592 
-598 GDRGGEAKS
+598 
-607 YGNLGNVYYSLG
+607 
-619 EYQKAIEFHQQS
+619 
-631 LAIEREIGDRGGEA
+631 
-645 NSYIGL
+645 
-651 GNVYYSLGK
+651 
-660 YQKAIEFYQQ
+660 EFYQQ

-677 IGDRGGEAK
+677 IRDRGGEAK
-686 SYGNLG
+686 
-692 AVYDSLGEYQK
+692 
-703 AIEFHQQSLA
+703 
-713 IKREIGDRWGEAASY
+713 
-728 NNLGSVYY
+728 
-736 SLGKYQKAI
+736 
-745 EFHQQSLAILRE
+745 
-757 IGDRGGEAYSYNNLG
+757 
-772 NVYQSLGEYQ
+772 
-782 KAIEFHQQ
+782 
-790 SLAILREIGDRG
+790 
-802 GEASSYNNLGNVYQS
+802 
-817 LGEYQKASEFHQQS
+817 
-831 LAIKR
+831 
-836 EIGDRGGEAYSYN
+836 
-849 NLGNVYQSLGE
+849 
-860 YQKAIEFHQQ
+860 
-870 SLAITREIGDRGVEA
+870 
-885 NAWFNLGLT
+885 AWFSLGLT
-894 YYKLKRISEAKEAI
+894 YYKLDRISEAKEAF
-908 LQARE
+908 LQSRE
-913 LYQALGL
+913 LFQALGL
-920 AADVQKCDDEIRQL
+920 AGYVQKCDDKIRQL

>member
-1 MIGIK
+1 MKQLFNDKNVAMIGIK

-53 GLARQF
+53 GLARQL
-59 LTDFGYPVPK
+59 LTEFGYPVPGK
-69 EEIDL
+69 EIDL

-125 IVTTREKPKTRGFNR
+125 IVTTREKPKPKGFNH
-140 WIELKGLKPP
+140 WIELEGLKPP

-155 LAESQITG
+155 LAELRITG
-163 DLENFSRRVDGH
+163 DLENFSRWVDGH

-219 HRQETVGI
+219 HREETVGI

-269 EIALSEITADLRE
+269 EIELSEITADLRE

-310 QYKAG
+310 KYKAG

-329 STIKTKPWQTLKDVT
+329 SIAKPDSWEILNDVQP
-344 EYLEIFYHWSQ
+344 YLEIFYHHYQ
-355 LKVYD
+355 LTEYD
-360 SAFDILRA
+360 NAFDILRA
-368 IDDFLTRRGYYQT
+368 IGDFLTRRGYYQT
-381 RADYYLELVTVYQ
+381 LADYYLELVTVYQ
-394 QQEEQTNWNY
+394 QQEEQTNWKY
-404 AASLTSL
+404 TASLTSL
-411 GIVYDSLG
+411 GN
-419 EYQKASEF
+419 A
-427 YQQSL
+427 
-432 AITRE
+432 
-437 IGDRWGEAAS
+437 
-447 YNNLGTVYD
+447 
-456 SLGEYE
+456 
-462 KAIEFHQQSLAITR
+462 
-476 EIGDR
+476 
-481 GSEAKSYNN
+481 
-490 LGIVYYSLGEYQK
+490 
-503 AIEFHQQS
+503 
-511 LAITREIGDRGGE
+511 
-524 AYSYN
+524 
-529 NLGNVYNSLGEYQK
+529 YNSLGEYQK

-548 QQSLAIKRE
+548 QQSLAIKR
-557 IGDRGGEAYS
+557 
-567 YNNLGNVYNSLGEY
+567 
-581 EKAIEFHQQSL
+581 K
-592 AIKREI
+592 I

-607 YGNLGNVYYSLG
+607 YGNLGSVYGSLG
-619 EYQKAIEFHQQS
+619 EYQKAIEFYQQS
-631 LAIEREIGDRGGEA
+631 LAIEREIGDQGGEA
-645 NSYIGL
+645 KSYIGL
-651 GNVYYSLGK
+651 GNVYNSLGE

-677 IGDRGGEAK
+677 IGDRGGEAY
-686 SYGNLG
+686 SYNNLG
-692 AVYDSLGEYQK
+692 VVYGSLGEYQK
-703 AIEFHQQSLA
+703 AIEF
-713 IKREIGDRWGEAASY
+713 Y
-728 NNLGSVYY
+728 
-736 SLGKYQKAI
+736 
-745 EFHQQSLAILRE
+745 QQSLAILRE
-757 IGDRGGEAYSYNNLG
+757 IGDR
-772 NVYQSLGEYQ
+772 
-782 KAIEFHQQ
+782 
-790 SLAILREIGDRG
+790 RG
-802 GEASSYNNLGNVYQS
+802 
-817 LGEYQKASEFHQQS
+817 
-831 LAIKR
+831 
-836 EIGDRGGEAYSYN
+836 
-849 NLGNVYQSLGE
+849 
-860 YQKAIEFHQQ
+860 
-870 SLAITREIGDRGVEA
+870 EA
-885 NAWFNLGLT
+885 NAWFNLGVT
-894 YYKLKRISEAKEAI
+894 YDKLKRISEAKEAY
-908 LQARE
+908 LQSRE
-913 LYQALGL
+913 LFQALGL

-939 PLIVAFFLGVVM
+939 PLIVAFFLGVVK
-951 FPFVLIGGIIV
+951 FPLVLIGGIIV

>member
-21 EEEIP
+21 EEKIT
-26 LDPSLGDDEDLFP
+26 LAPSLGDDEDLFP

-53 GLARQF
+53 GLARQ
-59 LTDFGYPVPK
+59 LLREFGYPVP
-69 EEIDL
+69 EQETQL
-74 QEALIRQLQRHRHL
+74 QAALIRQLQRHHHL

-125 IVTTREKPKTRGFNR
+125 IVTTREKPKTRGFNH

-163 DLENFSRRVDGH
+163 DIENFSRRVDGH

-184 LILAEFPQNPS
+184 LLLAEFPQNPS

-209 LLSDPQVVGS
+209 LLSDPQVMGS

-269 EIALSEITADLRE
+269 ESALSEITADLRE

-329 STIKTKPWQTLKDVT
+329 SIAKPDSWETLNDVQP
-344 EYLEIFYHWSQ
+344 YLEIFYHRYQ
-355 LKVYD
+355 LTEYD
-360 SAFDILRA
+360 NAFDILRA
-368 IDDFLTRRGYYQT
+368 IEDFLTRRGYYHIL
-381 RADYYLELVTVYQ
+381 ADYYLQLVTVYQ
-394 QQEEQTNWNY
+394 QQEDQTHWKY
-404 AASLTSL
+404 TASLTSL
-411 GIVYDSLG
+411 GNVYNSLG
-419 EYQKASEF
+419 EYQKAIEF
-427 YQQSL
+427 DQQSL
-432 AITRE
+432 AI
-437 IGDRWGEAAS
+437 A
-447 YNNLGTVYD
+447 
-456 SLGEYE
+456 
-462 KAIEFHQQSLAITR
+462 R

-481 GSEAKSYNN
+481 GGEASSYMG
-490 LGIVYYSLGEYQK
+490 LGNVYYSLGEYQK
-503 AIEFHQQS
+503 ALEFHQQS

-524 AYSYN
+524 
-529 NLGNVYNSLGEYQK
+529 G
-543 AIEFH
+543 
-548 QQSLAIKRE
+548 
-557 IGDRGGEAYS
+557 
-567 YNNLGNVYNSLGEY
+567 
-581 EKAIEFHQQSL
+581 
-592 AIKREI
+592 
-598 GDRGGEAKS
+598 KS

-619 EYQKAIEFHQQS
+619 EYQKALEFHQQS
-631 LAIEREIGDRGGEA
+631 LAID
-645 NSYIGL
+645 
-651 GNVYYSLGK
+651 
-660 YQKAIEFYQQ
+660 
-670 SLAILRE
+670 
-677 IGDRGGEAK
+677 
-686 SYGNLG
+686 
-692 AVYDSLGEYQK
+692 
-703 AIEFHQQSLA
+703 
-713 IKREIGDRWGEAASY
+713 
-728 NNLGSVYY
+728 
-736 SLGKYQKAI
+736 
-745 EFHQQSLAILRE
+745 RE
-757 IGDRGGEAYSYNNLG
+757 IGDRGGEAYS
-772 NVYQSLGEYQ
+772 
-782 KAIEFHQQ
+782 
-790 SLAILREIGDRG
+790 
-802 GEASSYNNLGNVYQS
+802 
-817 LGEYQKASEFHQQS
+817 
-831 LAIKR
+831 
-836 EIGDRGGEAYSYN
+836 
-849 NLGNVYQSLGE
+849 
-860 YQKAIEFHQQ
+860 
-870 SLAITREIGDRGVEA
+870 
-885 NAWFNLGLT
+885 WFNLGLT
-894 YYKLKRISEAKEAI
+894 YYKLKRIAEAKEAY
-908 LQARE
+908 LQSRE
-913 LYQALGL
+913 LFQALGL
-920 AADVQKCDDEIRQL
+920 AGYVQKCDNKIRQL

>member
-1 MIGIK
+1 MTSETNSNEINLSATAQDQSKVNLIGKIETKNLILSEELLNRLETPSGGIFKGGNARKSLVHWQGREEEITQIKQWFTDPNVAMIGIK

-59 LTDFGYPVPK
+59 LTEFGYPVPK

-163 DLENFSRRVDGH
+163 DLENFSRRVGGH

-184 LILAEFPQNPS
+184 LLLAEFPQNPS
-195 LERLADLGL
+195 LERLAVLGL

-256 DSPAAKAVMDNYP
+256 DSLAAKAVMDNYP
-269 EIALSEITADLRE
+269 EIELSEITADLRE

-329 STIKTKPWQTLKDVT
+329 SIAQPDSWEILNDVQP
-344 EYLEIFYHWSQ
+344 YLEIFYHCYQ
-355 LKVYD
+355 LTEYD
-360 SAFDILRA
+360 NAFDILRA

-381 RADYYLELVTVYQ
+381 LADYYLELVTVYQ

-411 GIVYDSLG
+411 GNVYYSLG
-419 EYQKASEF
+419 EYQ
-427 YQQSL
+427 
-432 AITRE
+432 
-437 IGDRWGEAAS
+437 
-447 YNNLGTVYD
+447 
-456 SLGEYE
+456 
-462 KAIEFHQQSLAITR
+462 KAIEFHQQSLAIKR

-481 GSEAKSYNN
+481 GGEATSYNN
-490 LGIVYYSLGEYQK
+490 LGTVYYSLGEYQK

-524 AYSYN
+524 AASYIG
-529 NLGNVYNSLGEYQK
+529 LGNVYQSLGEYQK
-543 AIEFH
+543 AIEFY
-548 QQSLAIKRE
+548 QQSLAIT
-557 IGDRGGEAYS
+557 
-567 YNNLGNVYNSLGEY
+567 
-581 EKAIEFHQQSL
+581 
-592 AIKREI
+592 REI

-607 YGNLGNVYYSLG
+607 YGNLGN
-619 EYQKAIEFHQQS
+619 
-631 LAIEREIGDRGGEA
+631 
-645 NSYIGL
+645 
-651 GNVYYSLGK
+651 
-660 YQKAIEFYQQ
+660 
-670 SLAILRE
+670 
-677 IGDRGGEAK
+677 
-686 SYGNLG
+686 
-692 AVYDSLGEYQK
+692 VYDSLGEYQK

-713 IKREIGDRWGEAASY
+713 IKREIGDRRGEAASY
-728 NNLGSVYY
+728 NNLG
-736 SLGKYQKAI
+736 
-745 EFHQQSLAILRE
+745 
-757 IGDRGGEAYSYNNLG
+757 
-772 NVYQSLGEYQ
+772 NVYG
-782 KAIEFHQQ
+782 
-790 SLAILREIGDRG
+790 
-802 GEASSYNNLGNVYQS
+802 
-817 LGEYQKASEFHQQS
+817 
-831 LAIKR
+831 
-836 EIGDRGGEAYSYN
+836 
-849 NLGNVYQSLGE
+849 SLGE

-870 SLAITREIGDRGVEA
+870 SLAITREIGDRGGEA
-885 NAWFNLGLT
+885 KSWFNLGLT
-894 YYKLKRISEAKEAI
+894 YYKLDRISEAKEAF
-908 LQARE
+908 LQSRE

-920 AADVQKCDDEIRQL
+920 AADVQKCDDQIRQL

-939 PLIVAFFLGVVM
+939 PLIVAFFLGVVK
-951 FPFVLIGGIIV
+951 FPLVLIGGIIV

>member
-21 EEEIP
+21 EEKIT
-26 LDPSLGDDEDLFP
+26 LAPSLGDDEDLFP
-39 KRFWWEAGNLGGFS
+39 KRFWWEAGNPGGFS
-53 GLARQF
+53 GLARQV
-59 LTDFGYPVPK
+59 LREFGYPVPEK
-69 EEIDL
+69 ETQL

-125 IVTTREKPKTRGFNR
+125 IVTTREKPKNRGFNH

-163 DLENFSRRVDGH
+163 DIENFSRRVDGH

-184 LILAEFPQNPS
+184 LLLAEFPQNPS

-209 LLSDPQVVGS
+209 LLSDPQVMGS

-269 EIALSEITADLRE
+269 ESALSEITADLRE

-329 STIKTKPWQTLKDVT
+329 SIAKPDSWETLNDVQP
-344 EYLEIFYHWSQ
+344 YLEIFYHLYQ
-355 LKVYD
+355 LTDYD
-360 SAFDILRA
+360 NAFDILRA
-368 IDDFLTRRGYYQT
+368 IEDFLTLGGYYQIL
-381 RADYYLELVTVYQ
+381 ADYYLQLVTVYQ
-394 QQEEQTNWNY
+394 QQEDQTHWKY
-404 AASLTSL
+404 TASLTSL
-411 GIVYDSLG
+411 GNVYRSLG
-419 EYQKASEF
+419 EYQ
-427 YQQSL
+427 
-432 AITRE
+432 
-437 IGDRWGEAAS
+437 
-447 YNNLGTVYD
+447 
-456 SLGEYE
+456 

-481 GSEAKSYNN
+481 GGEGKSYGN
-490 LGIVYYSLGEYQK
+490 LGAVYYSLGEYQKAIEFYQQSLAITREIGDRGGEGKSYMGLGNVYYSLGEYQK

-524 AYSYN
+524 GNSYMG
-529 NLGNVYNSLGEYQK
+529 LGNVYYSLGEYQK

-557 IGDRGGEAYS
+557 IGDRGGEGYS
-567 YNNLGNVYNSLGEY
+567 YN
-581 EKAIEFHQQSL
+581 
-592 AIKREI
+592 
-598 GDRGGEAKS
+598 
-607 YGNLGNVYYSLG
+607 NLGNVYYSLG
-619 EYQKAIEFHQQS
+619 E
-631 LAIEREIGDRGGEA
+631 
-645 NSYIGL
+645 
-651 GNVYYSLGK
+651 

-677 IGDRGGEAK
+677 IGDRGGEGK
-686 SYGNLG
+686 SYNNLG
-692 AVYDSLGEYQK
+692 NVYDSLGEYQK

-713 IKREIGDRWGEAASY
+713 ID
-728 NNLGSVYY
+728 
-736 SLGKYQKAI
+736 
-745 EFHQQSLAILRE
+745 
-757 IGDRGGEAYSYNNLG
+757 
-772 NVYQSLGEYQ
+772 
-782 KAIEFHQQ
+782 
-790 SLAILREIGDRG
+790 REIGDRG
-802 GEASSYNNLGNVYQS
+802 GEASSYNNLGNVYRS
-817 LGEYQKASEFHQQS
+817 LGEYQKAIEFYQQS

-836 EIGDRGGEAYSYN
+836 EIGDRGGEAS
-849 NLGNVYQSLGE
+849 S
-860 YQKAIEFHQQ
+860 
-870 SLAITREIGDRGVEA
+870 
-885 NAWFNLGLT
+885 WFNLGVT
-894 YYKLKRISEAKEAI
+894 YYKLKRIAEAKEAY
-908 LQARE
+908 LQSRK
-913 LYQALGL
+913 LFQALGL
-920 AADVQKCDDEIRQL
+920 AGYVQKCDQAIRQL

>member
-1 MIGIK
+1 MTSETNSNEINLSATAQAQSKVNLIGKIETKNLILSEELLTRLETPSGGIFKVGNARKRLAYWQGRKEEITQIKQWFTDPNVAMIGIK

-59 LTDFGYPVPK
+59 LTEFGYPVPK

-95 SLLGEDGSWN
+95 SLLGKDGSWN

-163 DLENFSRRVDGH
+163 DLENFSRRVGGH

-329 STIKTKPWQTLKDVT
+329 SIAQPDSWEIFNDVQP
-344 EYLEIFYHWSQ
+344 YLEIFYHHYQ
-355 LKVYD
+355 LTEYD
-360 SAFDILRA
+360 NAFDILRA

-381 RADYYLELVTVYQ
+381 LADYYLELVTVYQ

-411 GIVYDSLG
+411 GN
-419 EYQKASEF
+419 A
-427 YQQSL
+427 
-432 AITRE
+432 
-437 IGDRWGEAAS
+437 
-447 YNNLGTVYD
+447 
-456 SLGEYE
+456 
-462 KAIEFHQQSLAITR
+462 
-476 EIGDR
+476 
-481 GSEAKSYNN
+481 
-490 LGIVYYSLGEYQK
+490 
-503 AIEFHQQS
+503 
-511 LAITREIGDRGGE
+511 
-524 AYSYN
+524 
-529 NLGNVYNSLGEYQK
+529 
-543 AIEFH
+543 
-548 QQSLAIKRE
+548 
-557 IGDRGGEAYS
+557 
-567 YNNLGNVYNSLGEY
+567 
-581 EKAIEFHQQSL
+581 
-592 AIKREI
+592 
-598 GDRGGEAKS
+598 
-607 YGNLGNVYYSLG
+607 
-619 EYQKAIEFHQQS
+619 
-631 LAIEREIGDRGGEA
+631 
-645 NSYIGL
+645 
-651 GNVYYSLGK
+651 
-660 YQKAIEFYQQ
+660 
-670 SLAILRE
+670 
-677 IGDRGGEAK
+677 
-686 SYGNLG
+686 
-692 AVYDSLGEYQK
+692 YDSLGEYQK

-713 IKREIGDRWGEAASY
+713 IDREIGDRGGEAKSY
-728 NNLGSVYY
+728 NNLGNVYY
-736 SLGKYQKAI
+736 SLGEYQKAS

-757 IGDRGGEAYSYNNLG
+757 IGDRGGEAASYNNLG
-772 NVYQSLGEYQ
+772 TVY
-782 KAIEFHQQ
+782 
-790 SLAILREIGDRG
+790 
-802 GEASSYNNLGNVYQS
+802 N
-817 LGEYQKASEFHQQS
+817 
-831 LAIKR
+831 
-836 EIGDRGGEAYSYN
+836 
-849 NLGNVYQSLGE
+849 SLGE

-885 NAWFNLGLT
+885 YSYIGLGIVYYSLGEYQKAIEFYQQSLAITREIGDRGGEANSYMGLGNVYYSLGEYQKAVEFHQQSLAIKREIGDRGGEAESYNNLGAVYYSLGEYQKAIEFYQQSLAITREIGDRGSEAKAWFNLGLT
-894 YYKLKRISEAKEAI
+894 YYKLKRISEAKEAY
-908 LQARE
+908 LQSRE
-913 LYQALGL
+913 LFQALGL
-920 AADVQKCDDEIRQL
+920 AGYVQKCDDEIRQL

-939 PLIVAFFLGVVM
+939 PLIVAFFLGVVK
-951 FPFVLIGGIIV
+951 FPLVLIGGIIV

>member
-21 EEEIP
+21 EEKIT

-59 LTDFGYPVPK
+59 LTEFGYPVPEK
-69 EEIDL
+69 EIDL

-125 IVTTREKPKTRGFNR
+125 IVTTREKPKPMGFNR

-209 LLSDPQVVGS
+209 LLSDSQVVGS

-368 IDDFLTRRGYYQT
+368 IDDFLTLGGYYQT
-381 RADYYLELVTVYQ
+381 LADYYLELVTVYQ
-394 QQEEQTNWNY
+394 QQQEQTNWNY
-404 AASLTSL
+404 AASLSSL
-411 GIVYDSLG
+411 GN
-419 EYQKASEF
+419 A
-427 YQQSL
+427 
-432 AITRE
+432 
-437 IGDRWGEAAS
+437 
-447 YNNLGTVYD
+447 
-456 SLGEYE
+456 
-462 KAIEFHQQSLAITR
+462 
-476 EIGDR
+476 
-481 GSEAKSYNN
+481 
-490 LGIVYYSLGEYQK
+490 YYFLGEYQK

-511 LAITREIGDRGGE
+511 LAIDREIGDRG
-524 AYSYN
+524 S
-529 NLGNVYNSLGEYQK
+529 
-543 AIEFH
+543 
-548 QQSLAIKRE
+548 
-557 IGDRGGEAYS
+557 
-567 YNNLGNVYNSLGEY
+567 
-581 EKAIEFHQQSL
+581 
-592 AIKREI
+592 
-598 GDRGGEAKS
+598 
-607 YGNLGNVYYSLG
+607 
-619 EYQKAIEFHQQS
+619 
-631 LAIEREIGDRGGEA
+631 
-645 NSYIGL
+645 
-651 GNVYYSLGK
+651 
-660 YQKAIEFYQQ
+660 
-670 SLAILRE
+670 
-677 IGDRGGEAK
+677 
-686 SYGNLG
+686 
-692 AVYDSLGEYQK
+692 
-703 AIEFHQQSLA
+703 
-713 IKREIGDRWGEAASY
+713 EAASY
-728 NNLGSVYY
+728 NNLGLVYKL
-736 SLGKYQKAI
+736 LGEYQKAI

-772 NVYQSLGEYQ
+772 TVYYSLGEYQ
-782 KAIEFHQQ
+782 KAIEFYQQ
-790 SLAILREIGDRG
+790 SLAIERKIGNR
-802 GEASSYNNLGNVYQS
+802 
-817 LGEYQKASEFHQQS
+817 K
-831 LAIKR
+831 
-836 EIGDRGGEAYSYN
+836 GEAYSYMG
-849 NLGNVYQSLGE
+849 LGNVYLSLGE

-870 SLAITREIGDRGVEA
+870 SLAITREIGDRGGEA
-885 NAWFNLGLT
+885 SSYGNLGNVYYSLGEYQKAIEFYQQSLAILREIGDRGGEASSYMSLGNVYDSLGEYQKAIEFHQQSLAITREIGDRGGEASAWFNLGLT
-894 YYKLKRISEAKEAI
+894 YYKLKRISEAKEAF
-908 LQARE
+908 LQSRE
-913 LYQALGL
+913 LFQALGL
-920 AADVQKCDDEIRQL
+920 AGYVQKCDDEIRQL

-939 PLIVAFFLGVVM
+939 PLIVAFFLGVIK
-951 FPFVLIGGIIV
+951 FPLVLIGGIIV

>member
-21 EEEIP
+21 EEEIT

-381 RADYYLELVTVYQ
+381 LADYYLELVTVYQ
-394 QQEEQTNWNY
+394 QQQEQTNWNY
-404 AASLTSL
+404 AASLSSL
-411 GIVYDSLG
+411 GNAYYFLG
-419 EYQKASEF
+419 EYQ
-427 YQQSL
+427 
-432 AITRE
+432 
-437 IGDRWGEAAS
+437 
-447 YNNLGTVYD
+447 
-456 SLGEYE
+456 

-481 GSEAKSYNN
+481 GGEAASYNNLANVYDSLGEYQKAIEFHQQSLAIEREIGDRGGEAKSYGNLGN
-490 LGIVYYSLGEYQK
+490 VYQSLGEYQKAIEFYQQSLAIEREIGDRGGEAKSYMGLGIVYGSLGEYQK

-524 AYSYN
+524 ATSYN
-529 NLGNVYNSLGEYQK
+529 NLGNVYYSLGEYQK

-557 IGDRGGEAYS
+557 IGDRGGEAAS
-567 YNNLGNVYNSLGEY
+567 YNNLGNVYDSLGEY
-581 EKAIEFHQQSL
+581 QKAIEFHQQSL
-592 AIKREI
+592 AITRKIGDRGGEAYSYNNLGNVYQSLGEYEKASEFYQQSLAITREI

-631 LAIEREIGDRGGEA
+631 LAI
-645 NSYIGL
+645 
-651 GNVYYSLGK
+651 
-660 YQKAIEFYQQ
+660 
-670 SLAILRE
+670 
-677 IGDRGGEAK
+677 
-686 SYGNLG
+686 
-692 AVYDSLGEYQK
+692 
-703 AIEFHQQSLA
+703 
-713 IKREIGDRWGEAASY
+713 
-728 NNLGSVYY
+728 
-736 SLGKYQKAI
+736 
-745 EFHQQSLAILRE
+745 
-757 IGDRGGEAYSYNNLG
+757 
-772 NVYQSLGEYQ
+772 
-782 KAIEFHQQ
+782 
-790 SLAILREIGDRG
+790 
-802 GEASSYNNLGNVYQS
+802 
-817 LGEYQKASEFHQQS
+817 
-831 LAIKR
+831 
-836 EIGDRGGEAYSYN
+836 
-849 NLGNVYQSLGE
+849 
-860 YQKAIEFHQQ
+860 
-870 SLAITREIGDRGVEA
+870 TREIGDRGVEA
-885 NAWFNLGLT
+885 KSWFNLGLT
-894 YYKLKRISEAKEAI
+894 YYKLDRISEAKEAF
-908 LQARE
+908 LQSRE

-920 AADVQKCDDEIRQL
+920 AGYVQKCDDEIRQL

-951 FPFVLIGGIIV
+951 FPLVLIGGIIV